1 MKKRHLYIILA
12 LFSLLSHSANAQI
25 DSIRKI
31 KPILTLVSVQ
41 PETGFTELSWD
52 PIPSSVVSGFRT
64 LYYIK
69 DFGGFFRFGTLLNP
83 TTLNSIDPSRFSNF
97 YSESYVIEAVDSSGN
112 PSPLSNELNTIFTE
126 TSVDTCNKKILVSW
140 NKYTSYPKKVTG
152 YSILVSVNGVKSDS
166 ANVIPEKNS
175 FTYDFITDAVYCFV
189 VRANL
194 VGEAFSRSNK
204 ACLSPGVCT
213 QPPVIIPDT
222 TDIDTE
228 PEIITVPNVLIS
240 NSFKGNNLFIPVL
253 SFIPKDDDYYLIIS
267 DRRGNILFKTKD
279 YNEVWDGSQNGKPQP
294 QGVYLWFLKVTTP
307 SGKSISKTGT
317 VTIINNRE

>member
-1 MKKRHLYIILA
+1 MKKWHLYIFLT

-97 YSESYVIEAVDSSGN
+97 YSESYVIEAIDSSGN

-175 FTYDFITDAVYCFV
+175 FTYDFITDAAYCFV

-194 VGEAFSRSNK
+194 EGGVFSTSNK
-204 ACLSPGVCT
+204 ACASPGVCT
-213 QPPVIIPDT
+213 VPPVIIIVPPE
-222 TDIDTE
+222 IITE
-228 PEIITVPNVLIS
+228 SPEIITVPNVLIS

-267 DRRGNILFKTKD
+267 DRRGNILFETKD
-279 YNEVWDGSQNGKPQP
+279 YKEVWDCFGNGN
-294 QGVYLWFLKVTTP
+294 GVYLWFLKVTTP

-317 VTIINNRE
+317 VTIINNPE